1 MSYHYQRDC
10 LFFLPVSLIQGC
22 STCGKFLGFSEK
34 NVLMIKSTP
43 VTCIVYSMEFK
54 KNIENR
60 NARAVKKCPPFQ
72 NLHTCWYEKKL
83 I

>member
-43 VTCIVYSMEFK
+43 VTCIVYSMELKKIYRKQECQSSFK
-54 KNIENR
+54 MPSISKSPYML
-60 NARAVKKCPPFQ
+60 V
-72 NLHTCWYEKKL
+72 
-83 I
+83 